1 MILDESIPLSQLS
14 PKFPGYE
21 NFITHITGVTSSF
34 VVPFLYI
41 TDRYNPRITASLLS
55 QIYCNRADTLDCPH
69 IRFARINAVACFTA
83 RLLYDTVLNA
93 LAGWKVTWD
102 NGCQN
107 WPGEDGQRYNDSI
120 DSFLHGL
127 RRLRNIPWEGNGQG
141 KGKAAEEEPTMVL
154 LIERAERLKDNL
166 PDLIVPL
173 TRLAE
178 LSQVRI
184 TTILLSSVRWEDI
197 KPPLG
202 ASPDPYFIDI
212 DPPSKQD
219 TVDSLILAFR
229 STSIT
234 KSRAGTQDRTY
245 HHSLV
250 PLYEQYVEHVY
261 NVCSLYAT
269 DIQELQY
276 ISAARWPGFVKPVLR
291 EQGEHNEEE
300 DPDNPDNELTLPAS
314 DGRMRL
320 LKFFTPSLTAA
331 LDALYPRLTNATDWA
346 AANDPD
352 IHVLEEAT
360 QTNTEGNISVDHLP
374 RMSKFIL
381 LAAFLASTNPA
392 KTDVRMFGRGA
403 DKQKRRRRRS
413 ASPKKVGT
421 QTAVAKVLLS
431 LFLTIVSQ
439 RLLGPLVFPLDR
451 LLAILGSLLEENDV
465 EYRPHDSRFGFPGE
479 YTDMELG
486 RVHIYAAITELT
498 SMRALHRTNASDK
511 LDGPPMY
518 KCGISYWVAG
528 ALAKDLQV
536 PLNDLMWDPA

>member
-1 MILDESIPLSQLS
+1 MTLDEINTPSWISEQ
-14 PKFPGYE
+14 FAGYE
-21 NFITHITGVTSSF
+21 NVTSSL
-34 VVPFLYI
+34 PFLYI
-41 TDRYNPRITASLLS
+41 TDRHNPRITASVLDK
-55 QIYCNRADTLDCPH
+55 IYRNNGDCSPTRVAH
-69 IRFARINAVACFTA
+69 ISAAACFTA

-93 LAGWKVTWD
+93 LAGWEVAWE

-107 WPGEDGQRYNDSI
+107 WPGEDGKRYNDSI

-127 RRLRNIPWEGNGQG
+127 RNLRNKSREKAKRNGR
-141 KGKAAEEEPTMVL
+141 AVDEEPTMVL

-212 DPPSKQD
+212 DPPSKPD
-219 TVDSLILAFR
+219 TIDSLVFAFR
-229 STSIT
+229 STST
-234 KSRAGTQDRTY
+234 TQARAGTQDRTY
-245 HHSLV
+245 HPSLL

-261 NVCSLYAT
+261 NVCSLYTT
-269 DIQELQY
+269 DIHELQY
-276 ISAARWPGFVKPVLR
+276 IAAARWPGFVKPVLQ
-291 EQGEHNEEE
+291 EQCEANEDG
-300 DPDNPDNELTLPAS
+300 DPDLDGTCHELTLPAS

-320 LKFFTPSLTAA
+320 LKFFTPSLTVA
-331 LDALYPRLTNATDWA
+331 LDTLYPRLTNATDWA

-352 IHVLEEAT
+352 MQVSDEAQS
-360 QTNTEGNISVDHLP
+360 QTNTEGSIIVDHLP

-392 KTDVRMFGRGA
+392 KSDVRMFGRGA
-403 DKQKRRRRRS
+403 DKQKRRRRKS
-413 ASPKKVGT
+413 ASPKKAGV
-421 QTAVAKVLLS
+421 QTTVAK
-431 LFLTIVSQ
+431 VSQ
-439 RLLGPLVFPLDR
+439 RLLGPTVFPLDR
-451 LLAILGSLLEENDV
+451 LLAILGALLEENDV
-465 EYRPHDSRFGFPGE
+465 ENRPHDPCFELPGE
-479 YTDMELG
+479 HTDMELG

-498 SMRALHRTNASDK
+498 YMRALHRTTAVEK
-511 LDGPPMY
+511 LEGPPMY
-518 KCGISYWVAG
+518 KCGISFWVAG

-536 PLNDLMWDPA
+536 PLNDLMWDPV

>member
-1 MILDESIPLSQLS
+1 MTLDETNSLYPLLKQ
-14 PKFPGYE
+14 FPGYE
-21 NFITHITGVTSSF
+21 KFISHITSVTPSF
-34 VVPFLYI
+34 VLPFLYI
-41 TDRYNPRITASLLS
+41 TDRHNPRITASLLN
-55 QIYCNRADTLDCPH
+55 QIYRNGGDCSPTH
-69 IRFARINAVACFTA
+69 FAHINATACFTA

-93 LAGWKVTWD
+93 LAGWEVAWE

-107 WPGEDGQRYNDSI
+107 WPGEDGKRYNDSI

-127 RRLRNIPWEGNGQG
+127 RNLSNKSWEGTT
-141 KGKAAEEEPTMVL
+141 KTADDEPKMVL
-154 LIERAERLKDNL
+154 LIEKAERLKDNL

-178 LSQVRI
+178 LSQVKI

-219 TVDSLILAFR
+219 TVDSLLFEFR
-229 STSIT
+229 SASTT
-234 KSRAGTQDRTY
+234 QAHPGTQDKTY
-245 HHSLV
+245 HPSLL

-261 NVCSLYAT
+261 NVCSLYTT

-276 ISAARWPGFVKPVLR
+276 IAAARWPGFVKPVLQ
-291 EQGEHNEEE
+291 EQSEANGDGDL
-300 DPDNPDNELTLPAS
+300 DPDGTCNELTLPAS

-331 LDALYPRLTNATDWA
+331 LDVLYPRLTNATDWA
-346 AANDPD
+346 LANGPD
-352 IHVLEEAT
+352 IQASEEA
-360 QTNTEGNISVDHLP
+360 QCHTNTEGSIIVDHLP

-392 KTDVRMFGRGA
+392 KSDVRMFGRGT
-403 DKQKRRRRRS
+403 DKQKRRRRKS
-413 ASPKKVGT
+413 ASPRKAGA
-421 QTAVAKVLLS
+421 QTTVAK
-431 LFLTIVSQ
+431 VSQ
-439 RLLGPLVFPLDR
+439 RLLGPVVFPLDR
-451 LLAILGSLLEENDV
+451 LVAILGALLEENDV
-465 EYRPHDSRFGFPGE
+465 ESRPHEPCFELPGE
-479 YTDMELG
+479 HTEMELG

-498 SMRALHRTNASDK
+498 SMRALHRTTAVEK
-511 LDGPPMY
+511 LEGPPMY
-518 KCGISYWVAG
+518 KCGISFWVAR

-536 PLNDLMWDPA
+536 PLNDLMWDPM